1 MHPVMHFDQAV
12 LVVLTNG
19 VEALRREMDVE
30 IFVIHKAHLRRSI
43 QVLLVVKA
51 IDQMQSDTLMH
62 DVATAWEHMPQHPHA
77 RTETP
82 LNGEQTV
89 AVLHAQQYLH
99 LIAHAESHSLCG
111 EVLDR
116 AQHYFQ
122 SLMQCNLIAVP
133 LYNALNH
140 HALILMDDWKYL
152 EQ

>member
-1 MHPVMHFDQAV
+1 MHPVTYFDQAV

-19 VEALRREMDVE
+19 VEALRRELDVE

-62 DVATAWEHMPQHPHA
+62 DVATAWEHMLQHPQA
-77 RTETP
+77 SEEIL

-99 LIAHAESHSLCG
+99 LIAHAESHFLCG
-111 EVLDR
+111 QVLDR

-152 EQ
+152 Q